1 MITLSDMAALTVLY
15 NSPDRHYHNMRHINR
30 CLSYLEDNNFISYLY
45 RESLHSAIWFHDAVY
60 NPYSKYN
67 EHYSAD
73 LYYKSE
79 TCKNSNT
86 YQYKNGC
93 TNHQLIYDMIF
104 ATRLHTEDQSF
115 DLYDGDEKLAIEYM
129 LDIDL
134 VGLADDY
141 NDYQNSAILIRKE
154 YYNTSIDDFIDG
166 RKKFLEAM
174 LARKSIYYTYQFKT
188 LNEDRARNNMQN
200 ELNLI
205 NRGFRSAMYYWY
217 GECK

>member
-1 MITLSDMAALTVLY
+1 MITLADMSALTVLY
-15 NSPDRHYHNMRHINR
+15 NSPDRHYHNLRHINK
-30 CLSYLEDNNFISYLY
+30 CLSYIEDNNLIPWNHKNVI
-45 RESLHSAIWFHDAVY
+45 EVAIWFHDAVY

-67 EHYSAD
+67 EHYSANLFTKSD
-73 LYYKSE
+73 TYKE
-79 TCKNSNT
+79 LAV
-86 YQYKNGC
+86 NGLGEY
-93 TNHQLIYDMIF
+93 QLIYDMIF

-115 DLYDGDEKLAIEYM
+115 DLYKEDEKLAIEYM

-154 YYNTSIDDFIDG
+154 YYNTSIDDFING

-188 LNEDRARNNMQN
+188 LNEDKARSNMQQ
-200 ELNLI
+200 ELDLI
-205 NRGFRSAMYYWY
+205 NRGFRHAIHTWY
-217 GECK
+217 GE